1 MSVLEC
7 DEGGKAY
14 LLRMLSDHQH
24 EREIVHP
31 KRGVE
36 EAVGID
42 EEDDVLDRILDERRI
57 RLFQPKQKPQRS
69 LMVRWRAHNMGSQDA
84 IHIACKTPL
93 FQLDPH
99 SVANARHCVLILR
112 PSPDGGEEEVDMVD
126 LRDLVQ
132 EGWDVGEET
141 LEIVRDEDVEVD
153 AVSAAGE
160 EGLAVFAS
168 EYPSVR

>member
-69 LMVRWRAHNMGSQDA
+69 LMIRWRAHDMRSQYTV
-84 IHIACKTPL
+84 HIACQAPL
-93 FQLDPH
+93 FQLCPDG
-99 SVANARHCVLILR
+99 VANTCHSILILR
-112 PSPDGGEEEVDMVD
+112 PSPHGGEEEVDMVD
-126 LRDLVQ
+126 LGDLVQ
-132 EGWDVGEET
+132 EGWDVGEEA
-141 LEIVRDEDVEVD
+141 LEVVRDEDVEVN

-160 EGLAVFAS
+160 EGFAVFAS
-168 EYPSVR
+168 VYPSA